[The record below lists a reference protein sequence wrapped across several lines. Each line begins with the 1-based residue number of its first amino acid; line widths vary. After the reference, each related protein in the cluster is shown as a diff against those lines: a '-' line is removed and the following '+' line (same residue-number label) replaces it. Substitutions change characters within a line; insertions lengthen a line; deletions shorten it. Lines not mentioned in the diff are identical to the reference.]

1 MGRILKRMRRNK
13 KRHVPLQ
20 GQGQGRGQRQRQPVI
35 KCGTSSASQ
44 EQDNQPRDDHH
55 YRPPTS
61 PPNNHTN
68 KPCLAQHELARPV
81 RSAERPRG
89 ATSDGGATTAMCEA
103 AAKTGVRT
111 PKAKRA
117 GEGLNRCRSLKAKI
131 FMTSRLRYHTQRWIV
146 AERGAG
152 SATAAATEVRRPK
165 RAGAKRQSKG
175 GGTRSTAKAGREW
188 MHSRKHLLSCCRG
201 SDAVFTSSDAGN
213 AGAAR
218 CHRRKP
224 YMSRVHRC
232 GFPPGLWSC
241 LTCLSKKQTYSD
253 TGSAA
258 LFFWGF

>member
-1 MGRILKRMRRNK
+1 MRRNK

-20 GQGQGRGQRQRQPVI
+20 GQGQGQGQGQRQRQPVI

-44 EQDNQPRDDHH
+44 EQGSQPRDDHH

-117 GEGLNRCRSLKAKI
+117 GEGLTRCRSPLSAVA
-131 FMTSRLRYHTQRWIV
+131 LRSPLSLSEGKNIYDF
-146 AERGAG
+146 
-152 SATAAATEVRRPK
+152 AA
-165 RAGAKRQSKG
+165 SI
-175 GGTRSTAKAGREW
+175 S
-188 MHSRKHLLSCCRG
+188 
-201 SDAVFTSSDAGN
+201 
-213 AGAAR
+213 
-218 CHRRKP
+218 
-224 YMSRVHRC
+224 
-232 GFPPGLWSC
+232 
-241 LTCLSKKQTYSD
+241 
-253 TGSAA
+253 
-258 LFFWGF
+258 